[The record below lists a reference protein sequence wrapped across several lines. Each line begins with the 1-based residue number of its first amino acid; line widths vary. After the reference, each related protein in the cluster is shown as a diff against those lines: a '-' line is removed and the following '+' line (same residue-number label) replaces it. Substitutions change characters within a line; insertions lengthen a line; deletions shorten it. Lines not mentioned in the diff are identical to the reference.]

1 MAAPATARQIGAIR
15 TLAAKAGM
23 DDDTYRDF
31 LAREAQVRSA
41 RQLSLA
47 AAGHVIDKL
56 KDIVGAPSPAKGA
69 VAGLTSPVARK
80 LQALWIAG
88 WNLGLI
94 EDRTDRAMLSFL
106 ERQTGVSH
114 TRFLAHPSDATSA
127 IEALKDWLAR
137 AGGVVWPNDR
147 RDDGGDVIAHKWAVL
162 LAQWAKV
169 TGRDISDVRKEDI
182 ASFAFKII
190 GKDWRG
196 FDNRDLDQVQAALG
210 RKLRAARDR
219 RPADA

>member
-1 MAAPATARQIGAIR
+1 MAALATPRQIGAIR

-23 DDDTYRDF
+23 DEDTYRDF
-31 LAREAQVRSA
+31 LDREAKVRSA

-56 KDIVGAPSPAKGA
+56 KDMVGAPALAKGA
-69 VAGLTSPVARK
+69 VAGLNSPVARK

-94 EDRTDRAMLSFL
+94 RDRTDRAMLAFL

-114 TRFLAHPSDATSA
+114 TRFLSHPSDATSA

-147 RDDGGDVIAHKWAVL
+147 RDDGGDVLAHKWAVL
-162 LAQWAKV
+162 FAQWAKF
-169 TGRDISDVRKEDI
+169 TGQDLSDLRKEEI

-196 FDNRDLDQVQAALG
+196 FDSRDLDQVQAALG
-210 RKLRAARDR
+210 RKLRAAME
-219 RPADA
+219 RPA